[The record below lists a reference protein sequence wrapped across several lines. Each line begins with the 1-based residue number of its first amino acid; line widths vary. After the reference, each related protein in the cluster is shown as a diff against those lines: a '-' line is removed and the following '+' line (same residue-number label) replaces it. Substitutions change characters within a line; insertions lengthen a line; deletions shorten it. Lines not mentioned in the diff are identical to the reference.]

1 MNGSNVK
8 SVCNYV
14 FTPECDLGYFPWL
27 VYTTC
32 VVNIWNDDLGVADKR
47 GGIVDFLSVI
57 SGQGVC
63 TLSAVHRITHLVISV
78 AVNNK

>member
-1 MNGSNVK
+1 MK

-14 FTPECDLGYFPWL
+14 FTPECDFGHFPWL

-32 VVNIWNDDLGVADKR
+32 VVNIWNYDLGVAVKR
-47 GGIVDFLSVI
+47 RGVVDFFSVI
-57 SGQGVC
+57 SGQGVR
-63 TLSAVHRITHLVISV
+63 TLPAVPRITRLVISV